1 MACQISLKW
10 NFNNKLSKNNVRDKV
25 VKDDKIELIDYKR
38 N

>member
-10 NFNNKLSKNNVRDKV
+10 NFSNKLSNNNVGDKV
-25 VKDDKIELIDYKR
+25 VEDDKIELIDYKR